1 MYQLSKMRGVFFI
14 LFLSLFV
21 SVKAQDTT
29 KVKIIEEKTK
39 KRIVLS
45 AENVTNKSQDIFFMV
60 NATGFRRSASR
71 PMIKT
76 IPAKT
81 KIHLITL
88 IPLANI
94 ESKYDYRLIVQDE
107 TTSIDIRKD
116 RNPIKL
122 KLPDELLVFTRK
134 NHEASQGLI
143 AQLDEEKIS
152 YRAVDF
158 DKPSVH
164 RELLNNHF
172 VARNINIDSIELPI
186 VSFKKDIYLEVKNID
201 AVRKL
206 LN

>member
-1 MYQLSKMRGVFFI
+1 M
-14 LFLSLFV
+14 SLFTLA
-21 SVKAQDTT
+21 KAQDTT

-39 KRIVLS
+39 KRIMLS
-45 AENVTNKSQDIFFMV
+45 AENVTDKSHDVFFMV

-88 IPLANI
+88 IPLANV
-94 ESKYDYRLIVQDE
+94 ESKYDYRLIVQDK
-107 TTSIDIRKD
+107 TTNIGIRKD
-116 RNPIKL
+116 HNPIKL
-122 KLPDELLVFTRK
+122 KLPEELLVFTRK
-134 NHEASQGLI
+134 NHIPSQELI
-143 AQLDEEKIS
+143 AQLKVEKIT
-152 YRAVDF
+152 YEEVDF
-158 DKPSVH
+158 DETSVH

-172 VARNINIDSIELPI
+172 IAKNINKDSVKLPI
-186 VSFKKDIYLEVKNID
+186 VSFKKDIHLEVKTID